1 MRRSIL
7 PTLACLLSALICV
20 EANALTFKK
29 SQVAKSGKTSC
40 AVYKGKWQPVVKKG
54 SLFSL
59 NTKAKSSDK
68 TACKA
73 LLVPSKSTSLDDLP
87 DIGAIAKSNSK
98 TGSMV
103 ASLGV
108 TGSPPF
114 LKDIPAL
121 GAETVFWRPNVV
133 NDVATGTPPSAN
145 SCQEF
150 FGGTDG
156 QSSSFFGCNMAQGVA
171 EVFAKMISSQTLI
184 CITDKLPTQAN
195 LSSGGILVLDG
206 SLPSNNIT
214 KLFETPSGKKPRVIK
229 IQGPGGQDILI
240 RVSGSETNLA
250 KSNQYA
256 FDAFICQS
264 NSVIGYNSA
273 VVTLGGTFKSTV
285 QHPFG
290 FDQSV
295 AGKMIFQITSPLKK
309 GSGGA
314 LEFDPSAERTAE
326 FTGVDGSTSL
336 ASRITITGANI
347 MKSRF
352 RRQTADEN
360 QKTYV
365 ESKFQ
370 GTDSLNLQFLEGAA
384 KGEFSHNVAGS
395 RSFSGATE
403 WRDSFYASAPS
414 NSFMTSVSAL
424 DFNSDEFFTKTLSA
438 PALPAFDC
446 STEPDVT
453 LVLNFTA
460 PTMLAIAQQ
469 CATTIQSP
477 NFCMTPTIVG
487 ALTRYP
493 SACLN
498 PT

>member
-1 MRRSIL
+1 
-7 PTLACLLSALICV
+7 
-20 EANALTFKK
+20 
-29 SQVAKSGKTSC
+29 
-40 AVYKGKWQPVVKKG
+40 
-54 SLFSL
+54 
-59 NTKAKSSDK
+59 
-68 TACKA
+68 
-73 LLVPSKSTSLDDLP
+73 
-87 DIGAIAKSNSK
+87 
-98 TGSMV
+98 
-103 ASLGV
+103 
-108 TGSPPF
+108 
-114 LKDIPAL
+114 
-121 GAETVFWRPNVV
+121 
-133 NDVATGTPPSAN
+133 
-145 SCQEF
+145 
-150 FGGTDG
+150 
-156 QSSSFFGCNMAQGVA
+156 MAQGVA

-184 CITDKLPTQAN
+184 CIADKLPTQAN
-195 LSSGGILVLDG
+195 LNSGGISLLDG

-214 KLFETPSGKKPRVIK
+214 KLFETPSGKKPRVVK
-229 IQGPGGQDILI
+229 IQGPGGQDIFI

-256 FDAFICQS
+256 FDAFICQN

-290 FDQSV
+290 FDQSI
-295 AGKMIFQITSPLKK
+295 AGKMIFQITSPLKRGAG
-309 GSGGA
+309 GS

-336 ASRITITGANI
+336 ASKITISGANV

-352 RRQTADEN
+352 RRQTAEES
-360 QKTYV
+360 QKTYA

-384 KGEFSHNVAGS
+384 KGEFGHNLAGS

-403 WRDSFYASAPS
+403 YRDSFYASAPS

-424 DFNSDEFFTKTLSA
+424 DFNSDEFFTQTLSA
-438 PALPAFDC
+438 TELPTFNC
-446 STEPDVT
+446 STDPDVT
-453 LVLNFTA
+453 LAFNFAA

-487 ALTRYP
+487 ALARYP
-493 SACLN
+493 IACPN